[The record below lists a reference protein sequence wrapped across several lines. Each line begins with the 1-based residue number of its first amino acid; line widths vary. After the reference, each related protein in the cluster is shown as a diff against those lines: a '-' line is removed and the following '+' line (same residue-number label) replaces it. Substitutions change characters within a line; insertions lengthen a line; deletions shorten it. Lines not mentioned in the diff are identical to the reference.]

1 MIICTHQIVLVPM
14 VSVKEGYRSCQLYLE
29 LRVGLL
35 NSRPHSAD
43 ACCWHPLLL
52 PQDDDVVRPMHNVV
66 CSYTPQVPG
75 AIGSVINA
83 RGDIRCGPT
92 PPDVSSTALRIWRYN
107 GGSSYTMMAER
118 VSNRLATS
126 WSIDA
131 GGTCNTGRSHLF
143 HTEIVNSSFHGT
155 WDETINNS
163 RAVRL
168 TC

>member
-1 MIICTHQIVLVPM
+1 MST
-14 VSVKEGYRSCQLYLE
+14 SFRGAGRFAQLAAAL
-29 LRVGLL
+29 GG
-35 NSRPHSAD
+35 
-43 ACCWHPLLL
+43 CLLL
-52 PQDDDVVRPMHNVV
+52 VSAPAVAQDGDVVRPMHNVV
-66 CSYTPQVPG
+66 CSYTPNVPG

-83 RGDIRCGPT
+83 RGDIQCAPT

-107 GGSSYTMMAER
+107 GGSSYTMMAEQ
-118 VSNRLATS
+118 VSNRRATS
-126 WSIDA
+126 WSINA